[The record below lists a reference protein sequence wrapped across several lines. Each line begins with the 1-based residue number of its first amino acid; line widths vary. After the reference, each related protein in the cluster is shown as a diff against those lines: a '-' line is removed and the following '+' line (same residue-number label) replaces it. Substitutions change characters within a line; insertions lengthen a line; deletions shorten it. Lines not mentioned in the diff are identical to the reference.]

1 MARSRITIEVADEI
15 RGLRRAGAT
24 MTELARRYGLT
35 PSSLRD
41 LVHGRTCVRTLRVE
55 LSAAAYATVERWA
68 RTVRVE
74 PADFAREL
82 LEHAA
87 Q

>member
-41 LVHGRTCVRTLRVE
+41 LVHGRTYVRALRVE
-55 LSAAAYATVERWA
+55 LSAAAFATVERWA
-68 RTVRVE
+68 RMSGVE
-74 PADFAREL
+74 PETFAREL
-82 LEHAA
+82 IEHAA
-87 Q
+87 G